1 MKHSIRW
8 TLLCSLALVASPAL
22 AQDCPEGEGCEELPP
37 LEPLGCDENL
47 ECAAPL
53 ACDSEADEPLC
64 YYADQ
69 SCSSD
74 EDCAPSFECVAGED
88 YNIGECVE
96 CADAPGEEEPVC
108 TEVPCEPPPDQCFQQ
123 LIACEDDADCPED
136 WGCRELTL
144 DYVAPHWADDVV
156 GTLGCVPGGTLQLAE
171 GNYYLGG
178 YQGEDGK
185 IYEAI
190 PFSAEGGPAD
200 SGPAASGGGGDEPA
214 ETTAVP
220 RSATDLGMGDE
231 ADDASAMSADSGCS
245 VVAGSAPSSAP
256 WLALAALALGVR
268 RRSLR
273 VR

>member
-1 MKHSIRW
+1 MKYLIRF
-8 TLLCSLALVASPAL
+8 TLLTACALAATPAL
-22 AQDCPEGEGCEELPP
+22 AQDCPEDEGCQELPP
-37 LEPLGCDENL
+37 PEPLGCDEDL

-53 ACDSEADEPLC
+53 ACDTEADEPLC

-74 EDCAPSFECVAGED
+74 DDCAPSFECVAGED
-88 YNIGECVE
+88 YLTGECVE
-96 CADAPGEEEPVC
+96 CEDTEGDDEPVC
-108 TEVPCEPPPDQCFQQ
+108 TEVPCEPPPDHCFQK

-178 YQGEDGK
+178 FQGEDGQ
-185 IYEAI
+185 IFEAI
-190 PFSAEGGPAD
+190 PLSAGGVAENGGDGEPTASSVVPRAD
-200 SGPAASGGGGDEPA
+200 S
-214 ETTAVP
+214 
-220 RSATDLGMGDE
+220 DLGMGDD
-231 ADDASAMSADSGCS
+231 ADGASTSGADSGCS
-245 VVAGSAPSSAP
+245 VTTRSAGPASVA
-256 WLALAALALGVR
+256 WLALAALCLAAR

-273 VR
+273 AR